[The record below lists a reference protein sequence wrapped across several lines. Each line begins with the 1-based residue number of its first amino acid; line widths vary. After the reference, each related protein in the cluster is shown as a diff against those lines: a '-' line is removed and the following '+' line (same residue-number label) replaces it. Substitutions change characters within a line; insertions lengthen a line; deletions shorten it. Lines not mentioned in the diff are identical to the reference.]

1 MNLKRNLP
9 PLIAIVIVLLS
20 FSCKKDDNEGI
31 VYSNN
36 NAPYYDG
43 LPTVLVQNYV
53 NRLFIDLIGR
63 EPLDEEME
71 YEVQKLKDARYGME
85 ARDTLIRKLQ
95 DDKTFIEGDS
105 SYKRAYHNRI
115 YELFKVRMLE
125 GASDADIEQERSMI
139 YGNLVRDSLAG
150 DWYNAEINLQ
160 KVKKL
165 DAVLAIDYDYY
176 SGRIEINEAFA
187 RLLDNA
193 VYDRIN
199 MNTFNFINASFND
212 LFNRF
217 PSNMEFE
224 NAYNIVEFDKPQV
237 IFGETAA
244 NKGEFIQLLVNSKEF
259 YEGMIRWTYGTLLV
273 REPLPSELELGMS
286 TFFFDHNLQ
295 NLQLFVLKTDE
306 YANFIQ

>member
-1 MNLKRNLP
+1 M
-9 PLIAIVIVLLS
+9 A
-20 FSCKKDDNEGI
+20 FSCNKEEADGT
-31 VYSNN
+31 VYKNN
-36 NAPYYDG
+36 TAPYYDG

-63 EPLDEEME
+63 EPLDDEME
-71 YEVQKLKDARYGME
+71 YEVQKLKDSRYSME
-85 ARDTLIRKLQ
+85 VRDTLIKKLQ
-95 DDKTFIEGDS
+95 EDMSFIEGDS
-105 SYKRAYHNRI
+105 SYKRAYYNRI
-115 YELFKVRMLE
+115 YEMFKVKMLE

-150 DWYNAEINLQ
+150 DWYSAEINLE

-165 DAVLAIDYDYY
+165 DAVLAIDFDYY
-176 SGRIEINEAFA
+176 SGRIEISDAFA

-212 LFNRF
+212 LFDRF
-217 PSNMEFE
+217 PSSMEFE
-224 NAYNIVEFDKPQV
+224 NAFNIIESDQPAV

-244 NKGEFIQLLVNSKEF
+244 NKGEYIELLVNSKEF

-273 REPLPSELELGMS
+273 REPLPQELEYGMS
-286 TFFFDHNLQ
+286 TFYFDHNLQ
-295 NLQLFVLKTDE
+295 SLQQFVLKTDE

>member
-1 MNLKRNLP
+1 M
-9 PLIAIVIVLLS
+9 LLS